1 MIVTEPIEQ
10 QEQMELTQEDSIFAK
25 VTKMGHEQVVF
36 CHDESTGLKAIIG
49 VHNTVLGPSLGGL
62 RMWNYASEAD
72 ALNDVLR
79 LSRGMTF
86 KNSIAGLNLGGGKAV
101 IIGDARKH
109 KTEALLRAFG
119 KFVENLNGKYI
130 TAEDVGMT
138 SRDMEYLSSETRHV
152 AGMPETRGGLGDP
165 SPFTAYS
172 TYMGMKAA
180 AKKAY
185 GDESLKN
192 KKVSVQGAGH
202 VASYLIDYLMDEGAE
217 LYVTD
222 IFEDKLK
229 AVTDKH
235 PHLTVVKPEEIYEL
249 PVDIYS
255 PCALGAT
262 VNDETLAQL
271 QCDIICGCANN
282 QLQDEEKH
290 GNLCLDRG
298 IIYAPDFLVNSGGV
312 VNVYAEVIG
321 TTKEWTKNHLS
332 TIYDQT
338 LNVINTSAETNTN
351 AQQVAMEIALERI
364 EGMAKV
370 KVKY

>member
-1 MIVTEPIEQ
+1 MLVTEPVKNTDEV
-10 QEQMELTQEDSIFAK
+10 TSSVFAQ
-25 VTKMGHEQVVF
+25 VEKMGHEQIVF
-36 CHDESTGLKAIIG
+36 CHDEATGLKAIVG

-62 RMWNYASEAD
+62 RMWNYQSEAD

-130 TAEDVGMT
+130 TAEDVGM
-138 SRDMEYLSSETRHV
+138 SARDMEHISAETSHV

-165 SPFTAYS
+165 SPWTAYS

-185 GDESLKN
+185 GTDSLEGKR
-192 KKVSVQGAGH
+192 VSVQGVGH
-202 VASYLIDYLMDEGAE
+202 VAAYLIDYLEQEGCQIF
-217 LYVTD
+217 VTD
-222 IFEDKLK
+222 IYEDKLK
-229 AVTDKH
+229 AISAQHKV
-235 PHLTVVKPEEIYEL
+235 EIVAPASIYDL
-249 PVDIYS
+249 DVDIYA

-262 VNDETLAQL
+262 VNDETLEQL
-271 QCDIICGCANN
+271 KCQIICGCANN
-282 QLQDEEKH
+282 QLKEEKKH
-290 GNLCLDRG
+290 GDACLEKG

-321 TTKEWTKNHLS
+321 SNTEWTKHHLE
-332 TIYDQT
+332 TVYDQT
-338 LNVINTSAETNTN
+338 LNVLNTSFESGKN
-351 AQQVAMEIALERI
+351 AQEVAMEIALERI
-364 EGMAKV
+364 QSIGKTKMT
-370 KVKY
+370 Y